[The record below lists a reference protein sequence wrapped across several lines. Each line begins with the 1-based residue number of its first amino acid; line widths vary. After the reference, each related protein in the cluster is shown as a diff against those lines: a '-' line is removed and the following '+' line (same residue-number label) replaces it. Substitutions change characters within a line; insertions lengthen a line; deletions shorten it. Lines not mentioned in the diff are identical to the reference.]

1 MLVSSHI
8 KNKIIIG
15 LVDDNV
21 ATIPASA
28 FFNAINNK
36 LIPNAMPKKPLIKD
50 LIIIEKFI
58 EIGDVKY
65 LDLEVYKDMA
75 IKELTKIKDQAFLKW
90 NLVDC
95 LVLHRYGKLEVN
107 EKIVLVVC
115 LSEHRKDSFESCKFI
130 MDYLKKN
137 APFWKKEFY
146 KNGSSWLENS
156 SQY

>member
-1 MLVSSHI
+1 MI
-8 KNKIIIG
+8 KIQKKDFNIDEEIKLLKDKYSNVGALNIFIGYVRDYNDNK
-15 LVDDNV
+15 
-21 ATIPASA
+21 
-28 FFNAINNK
+28 
-36 LIPNAMPKKPLIKD
+36 
-50 LIIIEKFI
+50 
-58 EIGDVKY
+58 DVKY
-65 LDLEVYKDMA
+65 LNLEVYKDMA
-75 IKELTKIKDQAFLKW
+75 IKELTKIKDEAFLKW

-146 KNGSSWLENS
+146 KNGSSWLENFS
-156 SQY
+156 

>member
-1 MLVSSHI
+1 MI
-8 KNKIIIG
+8 KIQKKDFNIDEEIKLLKDKYSNVGAVNIFIGYVRDYSDNK
-15 LVDDNV
+15 
-21 ATIPASA
+21 
-28 FFNAINNK
+28 
-36 LIPNAMPKKPLIKD
+36 
-50 LIIIEKFI
+50 
-58 EIGDVKY
+58 DVKY